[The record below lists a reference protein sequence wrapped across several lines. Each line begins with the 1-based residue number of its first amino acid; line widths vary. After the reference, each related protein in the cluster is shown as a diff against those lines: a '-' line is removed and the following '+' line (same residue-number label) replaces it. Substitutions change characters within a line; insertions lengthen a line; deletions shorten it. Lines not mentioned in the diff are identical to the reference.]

1 LKSTHRLDAI
11 LSNRNEESVLV
22 KAVLCKKFG
31 TPKNLVIEDIVEPD
45 LNCGQVRIEIKAC
58 GVNFPDLLMIAGK
71 YQKQPPMPFS
81 PGCEVAGN
89 IIEIAPDITEF
100 KLGQRVVA
108 ITGFGGM
115 AEQVCVDARRVLVI
129 PKTID
134 YVQAA
139 GFLLA
144 YGTAYHA
151 LKQRAKLE
159 ADEILVILGAAGGVG
174 LAAVE
179 IGKIMGANVIAAA
192 STWDK
197 LNLASEYGADHLIN
211 YSDTSLKDSILE
223 ITEGRGADV
232 IYDPVGGELFEQCL
246 RAVAWCGRILII
258 GFASGKISMVPANLP
273 LLKGS
278 SIIGVFWGRFTEQ
291 EPKINAENTTKLFQL
306 LQKGKL
312 KPHISKIYP
321 LEQSTMA
328 LEILEKRRV
337 KGKVIINI

>member
-1 LKSTHRLDAI
+1 M
-11 LSNRNEESVLV
+11 
-22 KAVLCKKFG
+22 KAVLCKNFG

-89 IIEIAPDITEF
+89 IIEIAPDVTEF

-258 GFASGKISMVPANLP
+258 GFASGKISTVPANLP

>member
-1 LKSTHRLDAI
+1 M
-11 LSNRNEESVLV
+11 
-22 KAVLCKKFG
+22 KAVLCKNFG
-31 TPKNLVIEDIVEPD
+31 TPKNLVIEDIAEPD

-58 GVNFPDLLMIAGK
+58 GVNFPNLLMIAGK
-71 YQKQPPMPFS
+71 YQRQPPMPFS
-81 PGCEVAGN
+81 PGCEIAGN

-134 YVQAA
+134 YVRAA

-211 YSDTSLKDSILE
+211 YSDTSLKDSIRA

-258 GFASGKISMVPANLP
+258 GFAGGKISTVPANLP

-306 LQKGKL
+306 LQKGEL

-321 LEQSTMA
+321 LEQSAMA
-328 LEILEKRRV
+328 LEVLEKRRA

>member
-1 LKSTHRLDAI
+1 M
-11 LSNRNEESVLV
+11 
-22 KAVLCKKFG
+22 KAVLCKNFG

-89 IIEIAPDITEF
+89 IIEIAPDVTEF

-115 AEQVCVDARRVLVI
+115 AEQICVDARRVLVI

-258 GFASGKISMVPANLP
+258 GFASGKISTVPANLP

>member
-1 LKSTHRLDAI
+1 M
-11 LSNRNEESVLV
+11 
-22 KAVLCKKFG
+22 KAVLCKNFG
-31 TPKNLVIEDIVEPD
+31 TPKNLVIEDIAEPD

-71 YQKQPPMPFS
+71 YQRQPPMPFS
-81 PGCEVAGN
+81 PGCEIAGN

-134 YVQAA
+134 YVRAA

-211 YSDTSLKDSILE
+211 YSDTSLKDSIRA

-258 GFASGKISMVPANLP
+258 GFASGKISTVPANLP

-306 LQKGKL
+306 LQKGEL

-321 LEQSTMA
+321 LEQSAMA
-328 LEILEKRRV
+328 LEVLEKRRA

>member
-1 LKSTHRLDAI
+1 
-11 LSNRNEESVLV
+11 V
-22 KAVLCKKFG
+22 KAVLCKNFG

-81 PGCEVAGN
+81 PGFEVAGN
-89 IIEIAPDITEF
+89 IIEIAPDVTEF

-258 GFASGKISMVPANLP
+258 GFASGKISTVPANLP

>member
-1 LKSTHRLDAI
+1 M
-11 LSNRNEESVLV
+11 
-22 KAVLCKKFG
+22 KAVLCKNFG

-81 PGCEVAGN
+81 PGFEVAGN
-89 IIEIAPDITEF
+89 IIEIAPDVTEF

-258 GFASGKISMVPANLP
+258 GFASGKISTVPANLP

>member
-1 LKSTHRLDAI
+1 
-11 LSNRNEESVLV
+11 V
-22 KAVLCKKFG
+22 KAVLCKNFG
-31 TPKNLVIEDIVEPD
+31 TPKNLIIEDIVEPD

-71 YQKQPPMPFS
+71 YQKQPAMPFS

-232 IYDPVGGELFEQCL
+232 IYDPVGGELFKQCL
-246 RAVAWCGRILII
+246 RAVAWCGRILVI
-258 GFASGKISMVPANLP
+258 GFASGKISTVPANLP

-291 EPKINAENTTKLFQL
+291 EPKINAENTTKLFQF

-337 KGKVIINI
+337 KGKVIIKI

>member
-1 LKSTHRLDAI
+1 M
-11 LSNRNEESVLV
+11 LV
-22 KAVLCKKFG
+22 KAVLCKNFG
-31 TPKNLVIEDIVEPD
+31 SPKNLVIEDIVEPD

-192 STWDK
+192 SAWDK

-258 GFASGKISMVPANLP
+258 GFTSGKISTVPANLP

-328 LEILEKRRV
+328 LDILEKRRV